1 MIIIMSTREDGTFV
15 PPEVLAEEILEVA
28 PDTKVNQVR
37 GPISGVKVPEAAA
50 VKWLMRTYTASGNKR
65 KGV

>member
-1 MIIIMSTREDGTFV
+1 MIIILSNREDGSFT
-15 PPEVLAEEILEVA
+15 PPEVLAEEILEIA

-37 GPISGVKVPEAAA
+37 GPISGVKVPEPVA